1 MVEVINLENKDG
13 KIKITKKTCK
23 RKKKDEVNALVLDIG
38 TTMTRAG
45 YAGEDT
51 PRVMFPTSFGYIDK
65 EEPIQTEDVVMAE
78 QGEEAQPPAH
88 QTKRQY
94 YIGDNKINK
103 FRSNMEVQNPMEDGM
118 GKLYQKKSEVKGIKE
133 FLFSQRLGSY

>member
-1 MVEVINLENKDG
+1 M
-13 KIKITKKTCK
+13 
-23 RKKKDEVNALVLDIG
+23 LDIG

-65 EEPIQTEDVVMAE
+65 EEPIQTEDVVMGE
-78 QGEEAQPPAH
+78 QGEEAQPPTQPPAQ
-88 QTKRQY
+88 QTKRHY

-103 FRSNMEVQNPMEDGM
+103 FRSNMEVQNPMKDGM
-118 GKLYQKKSEVKGIKE
+118 GKLYQ
-133 FLFSQRLGSY
+133 